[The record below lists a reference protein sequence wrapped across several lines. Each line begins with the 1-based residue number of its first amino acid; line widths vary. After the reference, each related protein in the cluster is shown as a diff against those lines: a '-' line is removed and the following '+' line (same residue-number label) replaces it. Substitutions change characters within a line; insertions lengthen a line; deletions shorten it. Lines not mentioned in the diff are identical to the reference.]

1 MPTHLVLFLLPLMM
15 PHSNRNYNLEGSV
28 TSRISSSK
36 PTSNPHF
43 NQLGGSSLS
52 ERTNK
57 DVRGTACWWLTS
69 VRTTDVGLLDTP
81 GYRGKATNRIWN
93 MVGALGSQQ
102 KHCNC
107 GCTGPGLVC
116 RWRVGLNQCFYSCG
130 ARTGNTSQ

>member
-107 GCTGPGLVC
+107 GCTG
-116 RWRVGLNQCFYSCG
+116 
-130 ARTGNTSQ
+130 